1 MTKTRKWAKRIGLV
15 FFLPILLILIFVL
28 WLGFKYLTYS
38 QTDSK
43 EHLEAKSAYLEQ
55 LSTRFGTETTA
66 NPSSRPN
73 IVFILYDDMGY
84 GDIGAYGATAIRTP
98 VMDSLAENG
107 VKLTNFYSPSPVCT
121 PARAGLMTGRFP
133 PRAGLS
139 NVVFPSSDRMKMMNI
154 LGGDNLRLPAE
165 EITMADMLKAAGYN
179 TGMIGKW
186 HMGDQ
191 SPSLPNDMGFNHYF
205 GALYSNDMTPFALYR
220 NTEIEIEAPADQT
233 QLDMHYTREAVNFI
247 ADNSSKQQPF
257 FLYFAHNFPH
267 VPLFVES
274 SKEGQSK
281 AGLYGDVVESLD
293 DGVGTIVDALKENN
307 MLENTLII
315 ISSDNG
321 PWWQGDPS
329 SFRGRKGQVFEGG
342 MRVPLIIHWPASLEG
357 GRIIDGMTMGTD
369 LVPTLADWLGLPL
382 PTDRIIDGKSIANM
396 LETGG
401 ESPHDYLYYF
411 AHEELIAVRS
421 PTHKYLDDHR
431 IVYHPL
437 NGPIAALKKDGAWF
451 IDLEHDPR
459 ESYDASLYN
468 PELAEEMRQ
477 VLLMKREEMEENKRG
492 WIDE

>member
-15 FFLPILLILIFVL
+15 FLLPILLILIFVL
-28 WLGFKYLTYS
+28 WVGLKYLTYNQS
-38 QTDSK
+38 DNT
-43 EHLEAKSAYLEQ
+43 EHLEAKTAYLEQ
-55 LSTRFGTETTA
+55 VTSSVGRE
-66 NPSSRPN
+66 NIQDPSSRPN
-73 IVFILYDDMGY
+73 IVFILYDDMGL
-84 GDIGAYGATAIRTP
+84 GDIGAYGATAIKTP
-98 VMDSLAENG
+98 AIDSLAENG
-107 VKLTNFYSPSPVCT
+107 VKLTNFYASSPVCT
-121 PARAGLMTGRFP
+121 PSRVGLMTGRFP

-139 NVVFPSSDRMKMMNI
+139 NVVFPKSSPMKMMNI
-154 LGGDNLRLPAE
+154 MGGDNLRLPAE
-165 EITMADMLKAAGYN
+165 EITMADILKAAGYN
-179 TGMIGKW
+179 TGMVGKW

-205 GALYSNDMTPFALYR
+205 GSLYSNDMTPFALYR
-220 NTEIEIEAPADQT
+220 NNKIEIEAPADQT
-233 QLDMHYTREAVNFI
+233 QLDSQYTREAVNFI
-247 ADNSSKQQPF
+247 VDNSTKEQPF

-293 DGVGTIVDALKENN
+293 DGVGKIVEALEEKD

-329 SFRGRKGQVFEGG
+329 AQRGRKGQVFEGG
-342 MRVPLIIHWPASLEG
+342 MRVPLIMHWPASLEG
-357 GRIIDGMTMGTD
+357 GRTIDGMTMGTD
-369 LVPTLADWLGLPL
+369 LVPTLAEWLGIAL

-401 ESPHDYLYYF
+401 GSPHDYLYYF
-411 AHEELIAVRS
+411 AHEDLIAVRS

-437 NGPIAALKKDGAWF
+437 NSKIAALKKDGAWLV
-451 IDLEHDPR
+451 DLEHDPR
-459 ESYDASLYN
+459 ESYDASLYS
-468 PELAEEMRQ
+468 PKVAEDMRRA
-477 VLLMKREEMEENKRG
+477 LLTKREEMKVNKRG
-492 WIDE
+492 WIEE